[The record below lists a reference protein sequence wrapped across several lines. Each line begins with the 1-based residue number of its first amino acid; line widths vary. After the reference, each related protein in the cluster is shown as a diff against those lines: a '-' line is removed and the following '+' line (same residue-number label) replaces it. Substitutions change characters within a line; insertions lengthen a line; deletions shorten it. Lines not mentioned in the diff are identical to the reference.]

1 MRLIFIVRCIAIFFM
16 VGSIN
21 SIEYDLID
29 VWTGFLQVSLGI
41 TLLILSNFWMR
52 EVRKETKNEIN

>member
-1 MRLIFIVRCIAIFFM
+1 MKFIYLTRAIAIFFM

-29 VWTGFLQVSLGI
+29 AWTGFLQVSLGI

>member
-29 VWTGFLQVSLGI
+29 AWTGFLQVSLGI

-52 EVRKETKNEIN
+52 EIKKHARP

>member
-1 MRLIFIVRCIAIFFM
+1 MKFIFIVRCIAIFFM

-29 VWTGFLQVSLGI
+29 AWTGFLQVSLGI

-52 EVRKETKNEIN
+52 EVRKERKV